1 MFPNNRELMLF
12 ELGSFESF
20 NFIEQHYFR
29 RDDLGFYFLTK
40 REVECGMAF
49 NTWLRF
55 KRHAPYEVWHFIPE
69 TTGTFYHILSDTV
82 KFFKLDLN
90 FIPSNSAPILLLHVP
105 CSGLMNT
112 LVLYQSLI
120 DLTTDKS
127 PSLSL
132 EASSKP
138 PVDLVVNINW
148 KNSSATDRK
157 AKWTGQRSPFWQ
169 SHPPGCQRELG
180 ASTKPQVPKSA
191 QTCIK
196 EQPKVP
202 LHTLIQA

>member
-1 MFPNNRELMLF
+1 ME
-12 ELGSFESF
+12 
-20 NFIEQHYFR
+20 
-29 RDDLGFYFLTK
+29 
-40 REVECGMAF
+40 
-49 NTWLRF
+49 W
-55 KRHAPYEVWHFIPE
+55 
-69 TTGTFYHILSDTV
+69 

-90 FIPSNSAPILLLHVP
+90 FIPSNSAPIPLLHVP
-105 CSGLMNT
+105 CSGLMNM

-157 AKWTGQRSPFWQ
+157 AKWSGQRSPFWQ

-180 ASTKPQVPKSA
+180 ASAKPQGRPKCPNLHQRATQSSF
-191 QTCIK
+191 THFNPSLK
-196 EQPKVP
+196 ENQ
-202 LHTLIQA
+202 TLICKDLPKLIHQRSYFYTFSDSQVCCATQLQPDPRLKTIALL